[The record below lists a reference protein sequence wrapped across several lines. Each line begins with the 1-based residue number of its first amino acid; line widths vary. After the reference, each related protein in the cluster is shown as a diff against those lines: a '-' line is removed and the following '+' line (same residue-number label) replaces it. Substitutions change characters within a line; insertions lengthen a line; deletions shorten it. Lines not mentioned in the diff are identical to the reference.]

1 MVVRRHKE
9 EVQEH
14 EEAEKHRQEEAAELQ
29 RRLAY
34 AEAQVT
40 KATTA
45 CRTTG
50 QSHEQLTGFAALQ
63 HCIAVSSLEA
73 SSCFEYAA

>member
-1 MVVRRHKE
+1 MICRHKE
-9 EVQEH
+9 EVHEH

-40 KATTA
+40 TVKTVDLWSIGQTDGPGGGYG
-45 CRTTG
+45 CRY
-50 QSHEQLTGFAALQ
+50 ALKR
-63 HCIAVSSLEA
+63 L
-73 SSCFEYAA
+73 